1 MNRLRLTQTTFVG
14 FIFPLVIGCLSLTA
28 DAQIPNIPR
37 DVQKA
42 IELKLGAKGI
52 YIPSEGAFKVYMVRK
67 DIQFQT
73 AVQHGYPGV
82 LSESWAAFGPAFHQQ
97 AIVTAELSLLDDEI
111 TPVIGAALDSGLQ
124 ITGLANS
131 MLNGGPRVYTLDIW
145 ELGDYD
151 HLASGVRRCL
161 DAMSAARR
169 NARGKSDRPVKRP
182 TEANGIDARPINTI
196 LSMNG
201 TVTNGV
207 YRAAIGRVTLLNGT
221 PIGRELG
228 ASTWIVL
235 SGTNQRAILEGEFV
249 ATQSEL
255 QSVLK
260 ALRSRNLQFI
270 SIRNHT
276 MGEHPQLIFVRFK
289 GEGSAVSLAEAVRY
303 ALNVQFG
310 MLEPHA

>member
-1 MNRLRLTQTTFVG
+1 M
-14 FIFPLVIGCLSLTA
+14 
-28 DAQIPNIPR
+28 
-37 DVQKA
+37 
-42 IELKLGAKGI
+42 
-52 YIPSEGAFKVYMVRK
+52 
-67 DIQFQT
+67 
-73 AVQHGYPGV
+73 
-82 LSESWAAFGPAFHQQ
+82 
-97 AIVTAELSLLDDEI
+97 TAEFSLLDDEI

-131 MLNGGPRVYTLDIW
+131 TSDGPRVFTLNIW
-145 ELGDYD
+145 ELGDYN
-151 HLASGVRRCL
+151 HLASGVRRCF
-161 DAMSAARR
+161 DAITAVRR
-169 NARGKSDRPVKRP
+169 STQAKSDRHLKRP
-182 TEANGIDARPINTI
+182 PERNRIDAGPINMI

-201 TVTNGV
+201 TVINGV
-207 YRAAIGRVTLLNGT
+207 YRAEIGRVTLLNGT

-235 SGTNQRAILEGEFV
+235 SGTNQRAMVQGEFV

-260 ALRSRNLQFI
+260 ALRSRQLKFI

-276 MGEHPQLIFVRFK
+276 VGEHPQLIFVRFR